1 MSSQKVLVAG
11 TGVSGI
17 AAAKLLLDLGGEVV
31 LYDGNETLNENAL
44 KEEFEDGQKVS
55 VVLGELK
62 RTDLAGV
69 ELCIISPGIPLE
81 APFVSV
87 IDDAKIP
94 IWGEIQLAYH
104 CAKGRLAAITG
115 TNGKTTTTALAGQIL
130 KDYFDQVFVVGNIGI
145 PYTQVALET
154 TGESVTV
161 AEVSSFQLETIMDFH
176 PDVSAILNITPDHLN
191 RHGTMQRYIEMKKSI
206 ALNQTREDTIV
217 LNYDDPVL
225 KSFGLGEKREDEEL
239 DPLLPEIELKAK
251 VIFFSSRNV
260 LDEGLYLDGDEIIWA
275 SEKRRQVVAN
285 VHELKLLGRHNYENV
300 MAAVAIGRTLGVPM
314 NSIRRTIREFQA
326 VEHRIEFVGER
337 SGVRYY
343 NDSKGTNPD
352 AAIQAIRAMPGPTL
366 LIAGGYDKQN
376 TFDEWI
382 EAFDGK
388 VKYLVLIGQT
398 RDKIAQC
405 AREHGFTEIMYAE
418 DMQEAVQVCASY
430 ANMGD
435 YVLLSPACASWGMF
449 KNYEERGHIFK
460 ECVGNL

>member
-17 AAAKLLLDLGGEVV
+17 AAAKLLLELGGEVV
-31 LYDGNETLNENAL
+31 LYDGNETLDENTL
-44 KEEFEDGQKVS
+44 KEKFEDSRKVS

-81 APFVSV
+81 APFVAV
-87 IDDAKIP
+87 IDEAKIP

-130 KDYFDQVFVVGNIGI
+130 KDYFEQVFVVGNIGI

-154 TGESVTV
+154 TEDSITV

-176 PDVSAILNITPDHLN
+176 PNVSAILNITPDHLN
-191 RHGTMQRYIEMKKSI
+191 RHRTMERYIEMKKSI
-206 ALNQTREDTIV
+206 ALNQTKEDTIV

-225 KSFGLGEKREDEEL
+225 KRFGLGEKEETEP
-239 DPLLPEIELKAK
+239 DPQIPEIERKAK

-260 LDEGLYLDGDEIIWA
+260 LEEGLYLNGDEILWA
-275 SEKRRQVVAN
+275 HDKRRQMVVN

-314 NSIRRTIREFQA
+314 ESIQRTLREFQA

-382 EAFDGK
+382 EAFEGK
-388 VKYLVLIGQT
+388 VKHLVLIGQT

-418 DMQEAVQVCASY
+418 DMQEAVKVCASY

-449 KNYEERGHIFK
+449 KNYEERGRIFK